1 MTQLIDIPTMQQLA
15 WRSPVFQ
22 KTGQVTGANGLIR
35 ASMRAA
41 IGECCQ
47 IRLADGRTV
56 SAEAVGF
63 DGRSSLLMP
72 YENNYQLE
80 PGLKVCCTGMQRR
93 VSVGPELLG
102 RVLDGLGRPVDGQP
116 QPRTLRS
123 RSPQAPPPNSL
134 QRQRIREPLI
144 TGQRAIDTMLTLGMG
159 QRVGLFAGSG
169 VGKSTLMGEIAR
181 NSNAAVNVVALV
193 GERGREVRPFIED
206 SLQAAGLRRS
216 VVVVATSDESPLMR
230 INAVLT
236 AISIAEEYRDQG
248 VNVLFFLDS
257 LTRLAMAQRELGILL
272 GEHPVNRGYPPS
284 VLALMAQTLERLG
297 TSDRGSITGIVTV
310 LVDGDDM
317 DEPIADAARSI
328 LDGHIVLKRELA
340 AAGHFPAISVLDS
353 VSRLFREVADTNH
366 QQAAGTVR
374 ELLASYMEMK
384 DMIEIGAYQRGT
396 VPTVDRA
403 IHFMPI
409 IRHFLCQSVG
419 ESFSQA
425 ESSQDLQL
433 LGQAILAAQQQ
444 NTPGSPATGATS

>member
-1 MTQLIDIPTMQQLA
+1 MTPLLDVPELRDTA
-15 WRSPVFQ
+15 ARTPAFQ
-22 KTGQVTGANGLIR
+22 KTGRVTGANGLIQ
-35 ASMRAA
+35 ASLRAA
-41 IGECCQ
+41 VGECCQ
-47 IRLADGRTV
+47 IQLPDGRSV

-63 DGRSSLLMP
+63 DGQSSLLMP
-72 YENNYQLE
+72 YENDYRPE
-80 PGLKVCCTGMQRR
+80 PGMQVQCTGMQRQ
-93 VSVGPELLG
+93 VDVGPELLG

-116 QPRTLRS
+116 QPKTRKT
-123 RSPQAPPPNSL
+123 RSPHAPPPNSL
-134 QRQRIREPLI
+134 LRQRIDQPLV
-144 TGQRAIDTMLTLGMG
+144 TGQRAIDTLLTLGMG

-181 NSNAAVNVVALV
+181 HSNATVNVVALV

-206 SLQAAGLRRS
+206 SLQAEGLARS

-236 AISIAEEYRDQG
+236 AIAIAEDYRDRG
-248 VNVLFFLDS
+248 INVLFFLDS
-257 LTRLAMAQRELGILL
+257 LTRMAMAQRELGILL

-284 VLALMAQTLERLG
+284 VMSLMAQTLERLG
-297 TSDRGSITGIVTV
+297 TGSSGSITGIVTV

-353 VSRLFREVADTNH
+353 VSRLFREVTDAPH
-366 QQAAGTVR
+366 QQATATVR
-374 ELLASYMEMK
+374 ELLASYAEMK
-384 DMIEIGAYQRGT
+384 DMIEIGAYQKGT
-396 VPTVDRA
+396 VATVDQA

-419 ESFSQA
+419 ESFTLQQ
-425 ESSQDLQL
+425 SSQDLLL
-433 LGQAILAAQQQ
+433 LGSAILQARQTSAGNSQGAA
-444 NTPGSPATGATS
+444 S